1 MQTMIKHLFQQETP
15 YLEQVIH
22 SAENINDF
30 DYNKMISDFELST
43 RHETYLKKIKQR
55 WEKEGRKYNERMSNM
70 KGMREKEYKERNNK
84 LKSKLAKKNELLI
97 TTLNEQREAKSAEKQ
112 RIIDELMEKELEAKR
127 KVDDFQLDLEARRLK
142 AAARI
147 SSKSKI
153 IEIK

>member
-1 MQTMIKHLFQQETP
+1 
-15 YLEQVIH
+15 
-22 SAENINDF
+22 
-30 DYNKMISDFELST
+30 MISDFELST

-55 WEKEGRKYNERMSNM
+55 WEKDGRKYNERMSNM

-97 TTLNEQREAKSAEKQ
+97 TSLNEKREAKSAEKQ

-127 KVDDFQLDLEARRLK
+127 KVDDFQLDLEERRLK

-153 IEIK
+153 NEINN